1 MASAHLD
8 GDWITVKGRK
18 YRRRQA
24 GGGAGEPGAEQALG
38 WRRQRAQRKAVVTEL
53 GGKGGGKTAG
63 GKTSAKG
70 QPGSKGG
77 GKQGRYKEG
86 AGAQAGTY
94 NSTSYGPWVACANKQ
109 CKGHNGGTSFK
120 YLSSIG
126 VGANGLA
133 CMGCSMPWED
143 SLAEALA
150 AGAIPDFVADE
161 EPAASPFAGANAAPA
176 GSNWTCKMAS
186 PFATPS
192 FAALPKDIQDLV
204 DERLRADFLLVLDPA
219 KVNRT
224 RTRSWTLSRTTA
236 PMATQ
241 LPPSSGGAC
250 QSKAAGRPTQ
260 TPFGGGG

>member
-1 MASAHLD
+1 MAPVQL
-8 GDWITVKGRK
+8 GEDWILVKGGK
-18 YRRRQA
+18 FRRRQA
-24 GGGAGEPGAEQALG
+24 GGGAGEPGTVQSLG

-120 YLSSIG
+120 YLASIG

-133 CMGCSMPWED
+133 CMGCSMPW
-143 SLAEALA
+143 
-150 AGAIPDFVADE
+150 
-161 EPAASPFAGANAAPA
+161 
-176 GSNWTCKMAS
+176 
-186 PFATPS
+186 
-192 FAALPKDIQDLV
+192 
-204 DERLRADFLLVLDPA
+204 
-219 KVNRT
+219 
-224 RTRSWTLSRTTA
+224 
-236 PMATQ
+236 
-241 LPPSSGGAC
+241 
-250 QSKAAGRPTQ
+250 
-260 TPFGGGG
+260 